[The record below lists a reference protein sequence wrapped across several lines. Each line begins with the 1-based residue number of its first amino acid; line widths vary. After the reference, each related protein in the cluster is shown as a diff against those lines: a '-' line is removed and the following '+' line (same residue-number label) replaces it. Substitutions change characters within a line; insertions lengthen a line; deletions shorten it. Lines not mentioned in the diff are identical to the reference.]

1 MKLESI
7 SYLPEVDSTKVLYT
21 LKHTTPGRNG
31 TCLSEQITVKIG
43 PAGWTD
49 VALGVTARG
58 ESVEAALD
66 KLQNNLERFVE
77 ALRDRRTD
85 STKAPFVQITIPVA

>member
-7 SYLPEVDSTKVLYT
+7 SYLPEGDSTKVLYT

-43 PAGWTD
+43 PTGWID
-49 VALGVTARG
+49 INLGVSARG

-66 KLQNNLERFVE
+66 KLQNNLERLAE
-77 ALRDRRTD
+77 ALRDRRAQFT
-85 STKAPFVQITIPVA
+85 TAPFVQITIPVA